1 MSMPYAI
8 DTNYQPAY
16 LTAPNGTGGVTN
28 TTPAE
33 EDVSILTSSS
43 ETKTEKLDADYAC
56 TDGKEDGRLSTGE
69 KIESVGKGVLKSAVN
84 MIKAPFTEAAKGNFL
99 PAIVAAGGAL
109 LGVAALGVFGT
120 GIAAVACTIGGPIA
134 FVGGA
139 IGIAKGIGTIVTGLQ
154 KADEIANSGTGTDGE
169 AKAACEQVGSGI
181 FTTGLSIGAVAGG
194 IKSIK
199 GRAKTF
205 AETKGSNMNKLSQKV
220 ASGEKVS
227 FREKVKAYT
236 SDSLEPCKFGK
247 LTNRNNKSSTETS
260 EPKPSEPKIEPETK
274 PAQESGIKQDDWQ
287 SSRAEVKVGSK
298 SNSNIEPTNKN
309 LTIEQAQKELSNAI
323 KTQQEGINNRTL
335 TKADYKANQKA
346 IEQAQA
352 NLDYAKTH
360 STQPTQPVQAQ
371 SQVQQSTDSVSK
383 IQQQANTPLDKA
395 AVKLQSEQ
403 DALTRLMNSK
413 PDKYLDPEGY
423 NNWLKDVERC
433 NEFIIKANNNI
444 TSLQD
449 QFSDAYFDSSF
460 FDT

>member
-1 MSMPYAI
+1 M
-8 DTNYQPAY
+8 
-16 LTAPNGTGGVTN
+16 
-28 TTPAE
+28 
-33 EDVSILTSSS
+33 
-43 ETKTEKLDADYAC
+43 
-56 TDGKEDGRLSTGE
+56 
-69 KIESVGKGVLKSAVN
+69 KSAVN

-287 SSRAEVKVGSK
+287 SSRAEVKKVKPESK
-298 SNSNIEPTNKN
+298 PNVEATKKD
-309 LTIEQAQKELSNAI
+309 LTVAQAKKELNEAINKHYEGESNRAFA
-323 KTQQEGINNRTL
+323 
-335 TKADYKANQKA
+335 TKAEYKASQRA
-346 IEQAQA
+346 IDQAKA
-352 NLDYAKTH
+352 NLDYAMEHAGGGKPTQPVQPVQP
-360 STQPTQPVQAQ
+360 TQPTQPSQPTQ
-371 SQVQQSTDSVSK
+371 PTQPKPQVQQSTDSVSK

-403 DALTRLMNSK
+403 DVLTRLMNSK